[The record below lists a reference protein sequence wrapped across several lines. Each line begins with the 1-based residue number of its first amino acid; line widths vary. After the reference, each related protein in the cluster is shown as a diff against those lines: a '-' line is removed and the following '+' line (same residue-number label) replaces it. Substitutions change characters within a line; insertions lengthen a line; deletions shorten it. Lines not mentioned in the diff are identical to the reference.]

1 MIRQILRKE
10 LLMNL
15 LSLRFILSLLLAILL
30 FAASGLVF
38 VNRYEKNTQDYWKK
52 TNENLTGLKEQSK
65 RLYRLAFYKQEIYK
79 RPKPL
84 TCFVEGYEKSLP
96 DCIRCDAFSVDLPEI
111 KSQSNFILPSFSDID
126 WVFIVSVILSF
137 VALVFTYDSI
147 CGERETGTLRLILAD
162 TVPRYKVLLGKYFAA
177 MLTLGIPLCIGLL
190 VSLIIILF
198 SRDVVLHPVEWL
210 KILTIILLSFL
221 CLSAFVLLGIFISIR
236 TAHSSNSMVVL
247 LLVWVG
253 LVILI
258 PSFGRIISDMY
269 SRSTTQVDLLR
280 KLDEASK
287 KVDDQAKAGAFGEN
301 PGTMGGSRDDP
312 MNNPPARARYKTAGV
327 EAKKGIIE
335 EHHRQMLAQVLKGR
349 NLTCLSP
356 VVIYQR
362 ASEAIAGTG
371 LSHCVNLRSQIRQ
384 YMENLMQYIRDQD
397 REDSDSLHLI
407 CPDSAAAIRWK
418 TISHNP
424 VDFDT
429 VPKFQERDI
438 ALGQSLKLAIWDIGV
453 LALFNLVFFAAA
465 FVSFLRYDVR

>member
-15 LSLRFILSLLLAILL
+15 LSLRFLLSLLLAVSL
-30 FAASGLVF
+30 FTASSFVF

-52 TNENLTGLKEQSK
+52 TNENLTGLKGQSK

-96 DCIRCDAFSVDLPEI
+96 DCIRCDAFMVDLPEI

-147 CGERETGTLRLILAD
+147 CGEKETGTLKLMLAG
-162 TVPRYKVLLGKYFAA
+162 TVPRFKVILGKYFAA

-198 SRDVVLHPVEWL
+198 SRDVILHPIEWL
-210 KILTIILLSFL
+210 KILSIVLLSLL
-221 CLSAFVLLGIFISIR
+221 CLSAFVLLGIFMSIR

-258 PSFGRIISDMY
+258 PSFGRIVSDMY
-269 SRSTTQVDLLR
+269 SRNTTRVDLLR
-280 KLDEASK
+280 KLDEATE
-287 KVDDQAKAGAFGEN
+287 KVDDQEKAGVFGEN
-301 PGTMGGSRDDP
+301 AGIMGGSRDDP

-327 EAKKGIIE
+327 NARSRVIE
-335 EHHRQMLAQVLKGR
+335 EHHRQMLNQVLKGR

-356 VVIYQR
+356 VVIYRR
-362 ASEAIAGTG
+362 ASETIAGTG
-371 LSHCVNLRSQIRQ
+371 VSRCAKLRSQIRQ
-384 YMENLMQYIRDQD
+384 YMENLLQYIRD
-397 REDSDSLHLI
+397 EDSKDTDSLHLI
-407 CPDSAAAIRWK
+407 CPDSSAAARWK

-424 VDFDT
+424 VGFAA
-429 VPKFQERDI
+429 VPKFQEREL
-438 ALGQSLKLAIWDIGV
+438 ALGESLKMAIWDIGLLV
-453 LALFNLVFFAAA
+453 LFNLVFFAAS